1 MTGGRGVAP
10 TMLAMDLGK
19 TGARVRWRRGEQAE
33 EVEVAGA
40 VGLSGRDGVAQVVE
54 ALRTA
59 RRALGQGTDRPDVL
73 AVGLVGYRAAAPL
86 VGPLAGAL
94 VEEVADVVLLTGD
107 LTTTYVGALGTRP
120 GVVVAAGTG
129 AVALG
134 LDGTGRSVVHDGW
147 GYLLGDDGSGYAIGR
162 AGLRAALEYRDGR
175 GGSCALERA
184 ARARFGDL
192 AGLPSTIQSAE
203 HPARLVASFAPD
215 VAAAAREGHEV
226 AVRIWRA
233 AGEALAH
240 TAVAC
245 RNQLGSDLPIC
256 LAGGLTAAEALLS
269 EPFAEVVGETVVAPS
284 GTALDGAEQ
293 LAHEAWAGR
302 VDPALAGLVTLARRE
317 RATAHADAGQ
327 DAPAGSAPT
336 DWTPPESASPD
347 DAPPA
352 IPDAAARE
360 SGSPEVIGA
369 LATEG
374 VREDLLDLD
383 ERHTEDVLRALW
395 EAEATVAPALLGV
408 VPTVAAAVDDIA
420 QRLRGGGRMFYLG
433 AGTPGRLAFVDASE
447 LPPTYGTPAE
457 LVRALP
463 AGGVEAMVRAR
474 EGAEDDGPAGAGMV
488 REAGVGPQDVVVGI
502 SASGRTPYVLHG
514 LRAAAEVGA
523 LTVAVSN
530 NEGARASTGVD
541 HAIEVPTGP
550 EVISGS
556 TRLKAGTAQKMLLVA
571 LSTAV
576 MVRLGKTHGPFMVDM
591 QASNVKLRDRAVR
604 MVQRVSGCGAA
615 EATAALESAGWSTK
629 VAVVQLLGGMPT
641 DQAREALARGDG
653 SVRDALAR
661 GDGSVRDA
669 PVQDALAQDGGTR

>member
-1 MTGGRGVAP
+1 MAP

-86 VGPLAGAL
+86 VGPLAEAL
-94 VEEVADVVLLTGD
+94 LEEVADVVLLTGD

-240 TAVAC
+240 TALAC

-256 LAGGLTAAEALLS
+256 LAGGLTGAGTLLS
-269 EPFAEVVGETVVAPS
+269 EPFAEVVGGTVVTPS

-317 RATAHADAGQ
+317 RATAATAHADAGK
-327 DAPAGSAPT
+327 DAEAG
-336 DWTPPESASPD
+336 
-347 DAPPA
+347 
-352 IPDAAARE
+352 E
-360 SGSPEVIGA
+360 SGSPEMIGA